1 VDAGIVHHPT
11 KGRFEHR
18 MTELQTHSE
27 TTHKTKRLT
36 KIDLFK
42 VWAIWISC
50 LGGMMNYER
59 MSAVGVCHAMI
70 PVIRRLYVLKEDIV
84 AALKRHLV
92 FFDTDYTAGTIAA
105 GIMASMEEQRA
116 NGAPLTDDTIN
127 KVKTSLMGPLNGLG
141 SSIFQGMLI
150 PILLALG
157 ISMGLEGNVAGP
169 LVYTILVNGI
179 SLPLSYW
186 WFMVAYEQGGRIIEQ
201 LTESGLLQTATSIVN
216 FIGLMA
222 AGSLTARYVNFRLVS
237 QVLIGGVTIDIQT
250 AVFDKLVPNL
260 LPLAAV
266 LVVWNLLRK
275 GASPNRIILILFV
288 AGFGLGYFNILG

>member
-1 VDAGIVHHPT
+1 
-11 KGRFEHR
+11 
-18 MTELQTHSE
+18 MTELQTHPE

-70 PVIRRLYVLKEDIV
+70 PVIRRLYVSNEDIV

-105 GIMASMEEQRA
+105 GIMASTEEQRA
-116 NGAPLTDDTIN
+116 NGAPLTDDIIN

-157 ISMGLEGNVAGP
+157 ISMGLEGNIAGP
-169 LVYTILVNGI
+169 LVYTVLANGI

-186 WFMVAYEQGGRIIEQ
+186 WFKVAYEQGGRIIEQ
-201 LTESGLLQTATSIVN
+201 LTESGLLQTAASIVN

>member
-1 VDAGIVHHPT
+1 
-11 KGRFEHR
+11 
-18 MTELQTHSE
+18 MTELQTHPE

-70 PVIRRLYVLKEDIV
+70 PVIRRLYVSNEDIV

-179 SLPLSYW
+179 SLP
-186 WFMVAYEQGGRIIEQ
+186 
-201 LTESGLLQTATSIVN
+201 
-216 FIGLMA
+216 
-222 AGSLTARYVNFRLVS
+222 
-237 QVLIGGVTIDIQT
+237 
-250 AVFDKLVPNL
+250 
-260 LPLAAV
+260 
-266 LVVWNLLRK
+266 
-275 GASPNRIILILFV
+275 
-288 AGFGLGYFNILG
+288 

>member
-1 VDAGIVHHPT
+1 
-11 KGRFEHR
+11 

-70 PVIRRLYVLKEDIV
+70 PVIRRLYVSNEDIV

-105 GIMASMEEQRA
+105 GIMASTEEQRA

-157 ISMGLEGNVAGP
+157 ISMGLEGNIAGP
-169 LVYTILVNGI
+169 LVYTVLANGI

-186 WFMVAYEQGGRIIEQ
+186 WFKVAYEQGGRIIEQ
-201 LTESGLLQTATSIVN
+201 LTESGLLQTAASIVN